1 MLLFHNISVS
11 KRLMYYNG
19 GGMASMGLRA
29 ISCQVTRKIERVTT
43 LRIPPKPLLAIPH
56 VVARYIF
63 NHSIVAI
70 FCQVTEGF
78 LQGNKIKPCKGAFV
92 NPFIIQVKWRLT
104 VTVQKMSKGEKHSLN
119 PKSRNCEF

>member
-29 ISCQVTRKIERVTT
+29 IS
-43 LRIPPKPLLAIPH
+43 
-56 VVARYIF
+56 
-63 NHSIVAI
+63 
-70 FCQVTEGF
+70 CQVTEGF

-104 VTVQKMSKGEKHSLN
+104 VTVQKMSKGEKHFLN
-119 PKSRNCEF
+119 PKSRSCEF

>member
-1 MLLFHNISVS
+1 
-11 KRLMYYNG
+11 
-19 GGMASMGLRA
+19 MAVWPVWDYGRFPVKLHE
-29 ISCQVTRKIERVTT
+29 KLKRVTT